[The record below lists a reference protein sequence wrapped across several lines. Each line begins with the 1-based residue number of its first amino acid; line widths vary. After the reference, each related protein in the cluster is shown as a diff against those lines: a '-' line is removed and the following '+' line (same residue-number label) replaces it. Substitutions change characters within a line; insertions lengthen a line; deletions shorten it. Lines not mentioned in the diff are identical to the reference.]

1 MVQMWISRNLKLT
14 RKQYMKNIKL
24 LITFL
29 IIGFTINISGQN
41 GNGLGDTTGTL
52 YAGGTVTAATAS
64 AKLLVAMALSQT
76 TGLKFGSLVLN
87 GSVASTVV
95 YDPSSTDAAGRTF
108 STGVQASSD
117 TGGNTPTLAVFAVT
131 GSHSENYALTLPT
144 SGEIDLTSTA
154 YADSSDDKE
163 IMTID
168 ALKISFANKAYTS
181 GSLRASTLDASGD
194 DTITLGGTLNIS
206 IGQKAGTYT
215 GTYEISV
222 DYN

>member
-1 MVQMWISRNLKLT
+1 MWVLRNPKLT

-24 LITFL
+24 LITSL
-29 IIGFTINISGQN
+29 IIGFTININAQN
-41 GNGLGDTTGTL
+41 GDGLGDTTGTL
-52 YAGGTVTAATAS
+52 YAGGTVTEATAS

-76 TGLKFGSLVLN
+76 TGLKFGSLVLK
-87 GSVASTVV
+87 SAIASTVV
-95 YDPSSTDAAGRTF
+95 YDPSSTDADGRTF

-117 TGGNTPTLAVFAVT
+117 TGGNTPTLAVFDVT

-144 SGEIDLTSTA
+144 SGEIDLTSSVYPGST
-154 YADSSDDKE
+154 DDKM

-168 ALKISFANKAYTS
+168 ALKISFENKDYTS
-181 GSLRASTLDASGD
+181 GTLRASTLDASGG

-206 IGQKAGTYT
+206 AGQKAGTYT